1 MKIGTLVLRIY
12 GEFPK
17 KDYPQYFIGTMLR
30 YFRKMSDV
38 EPFCKHSRFAFFA
51 SAITFE
57 IQLNTVFTIS
67 VYKYLKSQLDFH
79 FTEWNFILS
88 LTMHLKGDDFHA

>member
-17 KDYPQYFIGTMLR
+17 KDYPQYFISSMLR
-30 YFRKMSDV
+30 KLRTVSDE

-57 IQLNTVFTIS
+57 VHINTFWTDAL
-67 VYKYLKSQLDFH
+67 YKFLIKELDFH
-79 FTEWNFILS
+79 FTEWNFILD
-88 LTMHLKGDDFHA
+88 LLIHIKGE